1 MRSVYLEPWFDGAAA
16 PTSRRGAIPG
26 LLLLTALVLW
36 IAGLAVRPM
45 QIF

>member
-1 MRSVYLEPWFDGAAA
+1 MRSVCLELWFDGAAA